1 MDGMIREERLSC
13 TDRGGACRLGGISIA
28 AARLPPRTMMRCGGG
43 GGERDAEAM
52 RMLREEI
59 ARLLPHRQGAV
70 APSIAVEEP
79 RVD

>member
-1 MDGMIREERLSC
+1 
-13 TDRGGACRLGGISIA
+13 
-28 AARLPPRTMMRCGGG
+28 MMRCGGG